1 MVEAVGSR
9 SSVVKKHELQPG
21 TSYSVYVKATT
32 VKGDGVGSDPVILL
46 TPSNGMHEELHLI
59 ARECTH
65 F

>member
-1 MVEAVGSR
+1 MVEEVGSR

-32 VKGDGVGSDPVILL
+32 EKGESVGSDPVILQTL
-46 TPSNGMHEELHLI
+46 SKGMREELHLI